1 MNLLVLASFLAFGVW
16 LTLNLHKS
24 RNTES
29 DLLKAFWQKER
40 EANSVRKKS
49 LEHLDYISIPLK
61 TLPINVLSNNEEVK
75 EYTQMILT
83 LSNEKI
89 VNLTG
94 ITNTDLK
101 LMYGAANITALT
113 EYDHNFTLL
122 CRTLYQWAEV
132 LYKEGF
138 VADSK
143 TVLEFGIET
152 GSDVSGNYKLLAQI
166 YNDEGQSDKIKALY
180 KRAEELNGLMK
191 KPILKALSEICHDL
205 ESPYQ

>member
-16 LTLNLHKS
+16 LTLNLHQS
-24 RNTES
+24 RNTEANV
-29 DLLKAFWQKER
+29 LKEFWQKER

-49 LEHLDYISIPLK
+49 LEHLDYITIPLK
-61 TLPINVLSNNEEVK
+61 TLPMNVLSENSEVK
-75 EYTQMILT
+75 EYTQMIQT

-94 ITNTDLK
+94 ISNTDLK

-122 CRTLYQWAEV
+122 CRTLYQWAEA
-132 LYKEGF
+132 LYKQGF
-138 VADSK
+138 VSE
-143 TVLEFGIET
+143 TTTILEFGIT
-152 GSDVSGNYKLLAQI
+152 AGSDVSGNYKLLAEI
-166 YNDEGQSDKIKALY
+166 YHAQGQTDKIKTLY
-180 KRAEELNGLMK
+180 KRATELNSLMK